1 MPITPSKVASAAAGT
16 AGAGGSAKGKTGR
29 RASVKPKGR
38 KASSV
43 GIEGVAQTGAS
54 ASSSKRGRKA
64 STAKAPAPVTSPA
77 PIKPP
82 SRPDPDSQKAARK
95 EREAA
100 RGGAGTGEDEKGAFG
115 SVAQVVQHIETLKTS
130 RLKKLNDSSMVV
142 QDAGKKGVARIK
154 LQAKALAETF
164 TGHIQA
170 LSTAMPREAKAIF
183 ERARKCAGR
192 VPTGP
197 LGAKTFVD
205 TATAQLDQMKQKE
218 AALHAK
224 AARGGKTGGAAST
237 LLDRTHEEQ
246 TEASEAEKLPLPSI
260 EAAVAFAQFRLKL
273 RINQIM
279 RAKRTLLTA
288 YRRVRDATVAQAE
301 AVGVVAAE
309 GIRDI
314 AGAEAPS
321 LPAVAHRVRVA
332 TGLVRRRFSSA
343 RGRFL
348 EVVSSGL
355 AQP

>member
-38 KASSV
+38 KSSSV
-43 GIEGVAQTGAS
+43 GIDFLAISS
-54 ASSSKRGRKA
+54 AKRGRKA

-224 AARGGKTGGAAST
+224 AACGGKSGGAAST

-309 GIRDI
+309 GIREI